1 MTGRTDPSIDGLTS
15 GAIERAQR
23 LIDRSSQLRGRRERA
38 TRRRFSRLFRDPAA
52 LDVTITLTDDVM
64 RFASSR
70 AAARQ
75 LRRAAARASVVGFG
89 IVNAYGL
96 RALSWLS
103 SILPGAAVSVVHT
116 RVRALTRDLIGD
128 DDPSALK
135 DQVARRRAAGE
146 ALNVNVLG
154 EAVLGEREANDR
166 LSRVLEMIARDD
178 VDYVSVKLSALVS
191 QIVTFDHDGSRE
203 RVASRLRTLYRA
215 AMSNG
220 TFINLDMEEY
230 RDLRMTVDAFTLV
243 LDEDEFAGLTA
254 GIVLQ
259 AYLPESHGVLDSLA
273 SWARG
278 RVAAGG
284 APIKIRLVKGANLAM
299 ERAESQLHGWIAAP
313 YDTKADVDASYLRL
327 LDVALS
333 TQHAGHLRVGVASHN
348 LFHVA
353 WALEVARERGVEGQ
367 LDVEM
372 LEGMAPA
379 EAAAIVESGQRVL
392 LYAPVTRRD
401 DFAAAVAYLVRRL
414 DENTSPE
421 NYLRAAFSFDEDP
434 ATLAEQRERFVAAV
448 VARHR
453 VATQRRRRSVPVGDA
468 FANEPDGDPT
478 DPDYVAAI
486 QSELRAV
493 YDLTDVMIGEV
504 PDDVETGVDPNDGG
518 RAWYRYRVATHGRV
532 DEAVAL
538 ARTASLEWSGRDDAS
553 RAKVL
558 CEVAHVMAQRRARS
572 IAVMS
577 RDTGKTVAE
586 ADPEVSEAI
595 DFVRYYAD
603 VAQGDL
609 PSVPLGVVLVVPP
622 WNFPYSIPTG
632 GVAAALA
639 AGNAVILK
647 PAPEAVAVAAE
658 IAEQFWAGGVPRD
671 VLQFVPTRDDDVGR
685 HLVTHDGVDA
695 VILTGSFDTARLFL
709 SWKPTLR
716 LLAETSGKNA
726 ILVSACADVD
736 QAVRDVVASAFS
748 HAGQKCSASSLVI
761 VERSL
766 WEDST
771 FVAQLSDAVTSLQTG
786 SARDP
791 STVVGP
797 LIRPPGEALERALTS
812 CEPGESW
819 LVEPRRRDAAGFSWS
834 PGVKV
839 GVSAGSWSHLHEWF
853 GPVLGVMIA
862 PDFATGLRWQN
873 EVPFGLT
880 AGIASLDEDEC
891 TTWIDTVEAGNL
903 YVNRGITGAVVR
915 RQPFG
920 GWKMSSVGPTA
931 KAGGA
936 HYVDALRDWA
946 RVHDAASALKEAA
959 RWFRESGGAA
969 LDVSGLEVERNVA
982 RYRRRGPIVVRVTAD
997 ISEVE
1002 RDYLTGL
1009 VDLLGVEVSLSCAAR
1024 VDGLEVVVEDAS
1036 ELAQRARSAAR
1047 VRWLSE
1053 EAAPVLAL
1061 LDAGVSVDPRGL
1073 AQAGSVEAPRWLF
1086 EQSVSITRHRYG
1098 NVHAG
1103 PQPRCEGLNN
1113 LRTTL

>member
-1 MTGRTDPSIDGLTS
+1 MNRRTDPSIDELT
-15 GAIERAQR
+15 GRAIERAQG
-23 LIDRSSQLRGRRERA
+23 LIDRSRELRTSHDRA
-38 TRRRFSRLFRDPAA
+38 ARRRFTRLFRDPAA
-52 LDVTITLTDDVM
+52 LEVTITLTDDVM
-64 RFASSR
+64 RFASAR

-75 LRRAAARASVVGFG
+75 LRRAARRASVRGFG
-89 IVNAYGL
+89 VVNALGL
-96 RALSWLS
+96 RSLSRLS
-103 SILPGAAVSVVHT
+103 SIAPRASVAIVHT

-128 DDPSALK
+128 DDPRALST
-135 DQVARRRAAGE
+135 QVARRRAAGE

-154 EAVLGEREANDR
+154 EAVLGEREAQDR
-166 LSRVLEMIARDD
+166 LTRVLEMIARDD

-203 RVASRLRTLYRA
+203 RVAARLRTLYRA
-215 AMSNG
+215 AASSG
-220 TFINLDMEEY
+220 TFVNLDMEEY

-243 LDEDEFAGLTA
+243 LGEDEFAGLTA

-259 AYLPESHGVLDSLA
+259 AYLPESHSVMDSLA
-273 SWARG
+273 IWARE

-327 LDVALS
+327 LDVSLS
-333 TQHAGHLRVGVASHN
+333 ADLAGVLRVGVASHN

-367 LDVEM
+367 VDVEM
-372 LEGMAPA
+372 LEGMAPS
-379 EAAAIVESGQRVL
+379 EAAALVESGQRVL

-434 ATLAEQRERFVAAV
+434 ATLIEQSERFVNALA
-448 VARHR
+448 ARHH
-453 VATQRRRRSVPVGDA
+453 VSTQRRRRGVAVGEV

-478 DPDYVAAI
+478 DPGYVTAVETARAALYGL
-486 QSELRAV
+486 S
-493 YDLTDVMIGEV
+493 DVTIGDV
-504 PDDVETGVDPNDGG
+504 LDDVEVGGDPSDGG
-518 RAWYRYRVATHGRV
+518 RAWYRYGVATREHV
-532 DEAVAL
+532 DEAL
-538 ARTASLEWSGRDDAS
+538 ARS
-553 RAKVL
+553 RAAARSWGSSDAEARARIL
-558 CEVAHVMAQRRARS
+558 GEVARVMAANRARS

-603 VAQGDL
+603 FAEGRGSSPV
-609 PSVPLGVVLVVPP
+609 GVVLVVPP

-671 VLQFVPTRDDDVGR
+671 VLQFVPTRDDEVGR
-685 HLVTHDGVDA
+685 HLVTHDAVDA
-695 VILTGSFDTARLFL
+695 VILTGSFDTAQLFF

-736 QAVRDVVASAFS
+736 QAVRDVVNSAFS

-771 FVAQLSDAVTSLQTG
+771 FVAQLTDAVTSLVTG
-786 SARDP
+786 SARDS

-797 LIRPPGEALERALTS
+797 LIRPPGEALARALTT
-812 CEPGESW
+812 CEPGERW
-819 LVEPRRRDAAGFSWS
+819 LVEPRRLDAEGFSWS

-839 GVSAGSWSHLHEWF
+839 GVAPGSWSHLHEWF

-862 PDFATGLRWQN
+862 PDFVTALRWQN

-880 AGIASLDEDEC
+880 AGISSLDEDEC
-891 TTWIDTVEAGNL
+891 TTWIDGVEAGNL
-903 YVNRGITGAVVR
+903 YVNRGVTGAVVR

-936 HYVDALRDWA
+936 HYVDALRDWP
-946 RVHDAASALKEAA
+946 RVDDATSALEEAA
-959 RWFRESGGAA
+959 RWFRDEGAA
-969 LDVSGLEVERNVA
+969 ARDVSGLEVERNLS
-982 RYRRRGPIVVRVTAD
+982 RFRRRGPIVVRVDGDVST
-997 ISEVE
+997 VE
-1002 RDYLTGL
+1002 RDYLMGL
-1009 VDLLGVEVSLSCAAR
+1009 IELLDVEVSLSCAAP
-1024 VDGLEVVVEDAS
+1024 VVGLDVIVESAAQ
-1036 ELAQRARSAAR
+1036 LAARARDAVR
-1047 VRWLSE
+1047 VRWLSR
-1053 EAAPVLAL
+1053 EAAPVMEL
-1061 LDAGVSVDPRGL
+1061 LGAGVSVDPRPL

-1086 EQSVSITRHRYG
+1086 EQSVSITHHRYG

-1103 PQPRCEGLNN
+1103 PQPRCEGL
-1113 LRTTL
+1113 RKITTTP

>member
-1 MTGRTDPSIDGLTS
+1 MNRGTDPSIDGLT
-15 GAIERAQR
+15 GRAVERAEG
-23 LIDRSSQLRGRRERA
+23 LIRRSRELRTRRDRA
-38 TRRRFSRLFRDPAA
+38 NRRRFARLFRDPAA

-64 RFASSR
+64 RFASTR
-70 AAARQ
+70 AAAKQ
-75 LRRAAARASVVGFG
+75 LRRSARRASVRGFG
-89 IVNAYGL
+89 AVNAVGL
-96 RALSWLS
+96 RALSRLS
-103 SILPGAAVSVVHT
+103 AIAPGAAVAVTHA

-128 DDPSALK
+128 DDPRALSS
-135 DQVARRRAAGE
+135 QVARRRAAGE

-154 EAVLGEREANDR
+154 EAVLGEREAQDR

-203 RVASRLRTLYRA
+203 RVAARLRTLYRA
-215 AMSNG
+215 AASSG
-220 TFINLDMEEY
+220 TFVNLDMEEY

-243 LDEDEFAGLTA
+243 LGEDEFAGLTA

-259 AYLPESHGVLDSLA
+259 AYLPESHDVLVSLA
-273 SWARG
+273 TWARE

-299 ERAESQLHGWIAAP
+299 ERAESQLHGWTAAP

-333 TQHAGHLRVGVASHN
+333 RSLAGILRVGVASHN

-353 WALEVARERGVEGQ
+353 WALEVARERGVEDQ

-372 LEGMAPA
+372 LEGMAPS
-379 EAAAIVESGQRVL
+379 EAAALVESGQRVL

-421 NYLRAAFSFDEDP
+421 NYLRAAFSFDEAP
-434 ATLAEQRERFVAAV
+434 TALVEQRERFVAALA
-448 VARHR
+448 ARHH
-453 VATQRRRRSVPVGDA
+453 VATHRRRRGVPVGA
-468 FANEPDGDPT
+468 VFANEPDGDPT
-478 DPDYVAAI
+478 DPDYVAAVE
-486 QSELRAV
+486 SARAV
-493 YDLTDVMIGEV
+493 IYRSSDVTIGDALDDLESGI
-504 PDDVETGVDPNDGG
+504 DPSDGG
-518 RAWYRYRVATHGRV
+518 RVWYHYGVATRERVDDAVARARVA
-532 DEAVAL
+532 AQSWA
-538 ARTASLEWSGRDDAS
+538 GRDGAL
-553 RAKVL
+553 RARVL
-558 CEVAHVMAQRRARS
+558 ADVAEVMAKSRARS
-572 IAVMS
+572 IAVMA

-595 DFVRYYAD
+595 DFVRYYAGFSEG
-603 VAQGDL
+603 GDM
-609 PSVPLGVVLVVPP
+609 SRPLGVVLVVPP

-639 AGNAVILK
+639 AGNTVILK

-658 IAEQFWAGGVPRD
+658 IAEQFWAAGVPRD
-671 VLQFVPTRDDDVGR
+671 VLQFLPTRDDDVGR

-709 SWKPTLR
+709 SWKPSLR

-736 QAVRDVVASAFS
+736 QAVRDVVSSAFS
-748 HAGQKCSASSLVI
+748 HAGQKCSAASLAI

-771 FVAQLSDAVTSLQTG
+771 FVAQLTDAVTSLATG
-786 SARDP
+786 SARDS

-797 LIRPPGEALERALTS
+797 LVRPPGEALARALAS
-812 CEPGESW
+812 CDPGESW
-819 LVEPRRRDAAGFSWS
+819 LVEPRQLDEAGFSWS

-839 GVSAGSWSHLHEWF
+839 GVAPGSWSHLNEWF
-853 GPVLGVMIA
+853 GPVLGVMVA
-862 PDFATGLRWQN
+862 PDFATALRWQN
-873 EVPFGLT
+873 QVPFGLT

-891 TTWIDTVEAGNL
+891 TTWIDGVEAGNL
-903 YVNRGITGAVVR
+903 YVNRGVTGAVVR

-946 RVHDAASALKEAA
+946 RVSDASRALEDAA
-959 RWFRESGGAA
+959 RWFRDVGGTAH
-969 LDVSGLEVERNVA
+969 DVSGLEVERNVA
-982 RYRRRGPIVVRVTAD
+982 RYRRRGPIVVRVAAGL
-997 ISEVE
+997 SAAE
-1002 RDYLTGL
+1002 RDYLVGL
-1009 VDLLGVEVSLSCAAR
+1009 ITLTGVEAILSSADR
-1024 VDGLEVVVEDAS
+1024 VDGLDVDVEDVTDVVR
-1036 ELAQRARSAAR
+1036 RARAGAR
-1047 VRWLSE
+1047 VRWLSD
-1053 EAAPVLAL
+1053 EAPPVFDL
-1061 LDAGVSVDPRGL
+1061 LDAGVSVDPRPL
-1073 AQAGSVEAPRWLF
+1073 AQAGSIEAPRWLF

-1103 PQPRCEGLNN
+1103 PQPRCDGLSNA
-1113 LRTTL
+1113 TTTP